1 MMAKLV
7 LILANQNALIWEI
20 SFDEINL
27 EMIPRPKY
35 KEYTAT
41 SQPSLSQFCKY
52 SQAFCKKLY
61 LGYRKKLFHK

>member
-27 EMIPRPKY
+27 EMNDDSALCFI
-35 KEYTAT
+35 KERYVV
-41 SQPSLSQFCKY
+41 PIY
-52 SQAFCKKLY
+52 S
-61 LGYRKKLFHK
+61 